1 MRYFPDVEAA
11 IFDRLK
17 GIGGEFAVS
26 FDSQFRTGDPDVQYT
41 IQQTAANVSWP
52 FVQEEAL
59 VQIDT
64 RCRSSKKKARD
75 AAYQA
80 RDSLLQWRHEI
91 PGTAPRVAVVSGPF
105 WLPEP
110 DGEPRYVMTVA
121 VTVREKQ
128 DAARTEAV
136 HG

>member
-1 MRYFPDVEAA
+1 MEAA
-11 IFDRLK
+11 VYDRLK
-17 GIGGEFAVS
+17 GMGGEFAVS
-26 FDSQFRTGDPDVQYT
+26 FDSQFATGDPDLQYT
-41 IQQTAANVSWP
+41 IQQTTANTEWP
-52 FVQEEAL
+52 YVQEQVVL
-59 VQIDT
+59 QIDT
-64 RCRSSKKKARD
+64 RCRTSKKKARD

-121 VTVREKQ
+121 VTVREKNG
-128 DAARTEAV
+128 AARTEAA